1 MHEDFEALSLPVLA
15 ISPQSEDSHARF
27 ASQHQLPFPLLV
39 DADKTVIKAYKV
51 NGPMGLGVR
60 RVTYLISPEGVI
72 IDALQADFRV
82 NEHLS
87 FLKRFIESQAQ
98 LNG

>member
-1 MHEDFEALSLPVLA
+1 MHEDLEALSLPVLA
-15 ISPQSEDSHARF
+15 ISPQGEDSHARF

-39 DADKTVIKAYKV
+39 DADKSVIKAYQV
-51 NGPMGLGVR
+51 NGPLGFGVR
-60 RVTYLISPEGVI
+60 RVTYLISPEGII

-82 NEHLS
+82 DEHLS
-87 FLKRFIESQAQ
+87 FLKRFIQSQTS

>member
-1 MHEDFEALSLPVLA
+1 MHEDFVALSLPVLA

-51 NGPMGLGVR
+51 NGQMGLGVR

-87 FLKRFIESQAQ
+87 FLTRFIDSQAQ
-98 LNG
+98 SSR

>member
-15 ISPQSEDSHARF
+15 ISPQSEASHARF

-39 DADKTVIKAYKV
+39 DAYKTLIKAYKV

-60 RVTYLISPEGVI
+60 RVTYLISPDGVI

-87 FLKRFIESQAQ
+87 FLTRFIDSQAQ
-98 LNG
+98 SSR